1 MTLRCMHWTLWTL
14 WTLGVLAATATISPA
29 ADGPPVFEADVRP
42 LLKTHC
48 FQCHGEGT
56 ELAGGLDARLQ
67 RFLVKGGESGAAIVP
82 GSRAKSLLFQRL
94 AEQEMP
100 PESAELRLTA
110 AEIERVGRWIDA
122 GAPTRHPEPESLDS
136 GFYVTAEE
144 RNRWAFQSP
153 QKKPLPAIT
162 AADRVRNPIDHF
174 VIHRLEQRGLSIAA
188 DADKATWLRRLHI
201 DLVGTPPA
209 PAVLSEF
216 LADPRPDAYEKLVD
230 RLLADPA
237 YGERWARTW
246 LDAAGYADSEGHTND
261 DPIRNH
267 AYHYRDYVIRSLNA
281 GKPLDVFVR
290 EQLAGDEMIAGRTRN
305 LSADEL
311 EKLVATGFLRMSAD
325 GTGTGGVDQAVASNK
340 SIADTIQI
348 VSSSLL
354 GLTLACAQCHHHR
367 YDPIS
372 QDDYYRV
379 RAIFAPALNW
389 KQWRK
394 PQDRLVSLYSDD
406 DRARAKTI
414 EAEAQQIEAERK
426 VKQQEFIEATFVKE
440 LAKLKQELRGPIRQ
454 ARETPEAKRTP
465 EQKKLLKEHP
475 SVNVTAGSLYL
486 YDRGAADKLKEYTK
500 RAEQVRAKK
509 KEERF
514 LRVLT
519 EPVNAEPPETFV
531 FHRGDHENPGA
542 AVKPAEISVLAVSAA
557 AVPVNDA
564 TQATSGRRL
573 AYARWLTG
581 GRHPLLARVL
591 VNRVWQQHFGRGI
604 VPTTDDFGALGVPP
618 THPDLL
624 DWLAVELVENG
635 WDLKQLH
642 RMIVTS
648 TTYRQSS
655 RKQSAAEQLDPDG
668 RWLSH
673 KPLIR
678 LEAEVL
684 RDAILAISGKA
695 NPRRYGPPVPVMAD
709 RVGQFVVGKENLNA
723 GRPGPVL
730 PMHGEEF
737 RRSIYIQVRRSRPLT
752 VLETFDAPRMDP
764 NCCSRSVSTVAP
776 QALLLMN
783 NAFVIDRSL
792 DTARRIERDA
802 GDDANAQIDYAWKLV
817 TGREPNSWQRGES
830 RAFMQDQIRLFQ
842 QRSDQTAKKKD
853 QSTTGPKPQVAAL
866 ASLCQA
872 LFSSNQFLYVE

>member
-1 MTLRCMHWTLWTL
+1 
-14 WTLGVLAATATISPA
+14 
-29 ADGPPVFEADVRP
+29 
-42 LLKTHC
+42 
-48 FQCHGEGT
+48 
-56 ELAGGLDARLQ
+56 LQ
-67 RFLVKGGESGAAIVP
+67 RFLVQGGESGSAIVP
-82 GSRAKSLLFQRL
+82 GSRDKSLLFQRL
-94 AEQEMP
+94 QQQEMP
-100 PESAELRLTA
+100 PESAELRLTK
-110 AEIERVGRWIDA
+110 AEIERIGRWIDA
-122 GAPTRHPEPESLDS
+122 GAPTSHPEPESLDG

-153 QKKPLPAIT
+153 QKKPLPPVR
-162 AADRVRNPIDHF
+162 AARRVRNPIDHF
-174 VIHRLEQRGLSIAA
+174 VIHRLEHRGLTIAA
-188 DADKATWLRRLHI
+188 DADKATWLRRLYI
-201 DLVGTPPA
+201 DLIGTPPS

-216 LADPRPDAYEKLVD
+216 LADPRPDSYEKVVD
-230 RLLADPA
+230 RLLADPS
-237 YGERWARTW
+237 YGEHWARPW

-261 DPIRNH
+261 DPVRNH

-305 LSADEL
+305 LPPADL
-311 EKLVATGFLRMSAD
+311 DKLVATGFLRMSAD
-325 GTGTGGVDQAVASNK
+325 GSGTGGVDQAVASNK

-379 RAIFAPALNW
+379 RAILAPALNW

-394 PQDRLVSLYSDD
+394 PKDRLVSLYSDD

-414 EAEAQQIEAERK
+414 EAEAKQIEAERK
-426 VKQQEFIEATFVKE
+426 VKEQEFIEATFVKE
-440 LAKLKQELRGPIRQ
+440 LAKLKQELREPIRE
-454 ARETPEAKRTP
+454 ARETPEAKRSA
-465 EQKKLLKEHP
+465 EQKKLLKENP

-486 YDRGAADKLKEYTK
+486 YDRGAADKLKEFAK

-519 EPVNAEPPETFV
+519 EPVNTEPPETFV

-542 AVKPAEISVLAVSAA
+542 SVKPAEITVLATTAA
-557 AVPVNDA
+557 AVPVNDGK
-564 TQATSGRRL
+564 QPTSGRRL

-581 GRHPLLARVL
+581 GHHPLLARVL
-591 VNRVWQQHFGRGI
+591 VNRVWQHHFGRGI
-604 VPTTDDFGALGVPP
+604 VQTTDDFGALGVPP

-624 DWLAVELVENG
+624 DWLAVELVENS
-635 WDLKQLH
+635 WDLKHLH

-655 RKQSAAEQLDPDG
+655 RKQAAAEQRDPDG

-684 RDAILAISGKA
+684 RDAILAISGKV
-695 NPRRYGPPVPVMAD
+695 NQRRYGPPVPVMAD

-737 RRSIYIQVRRSRPLT
+737 RRSIYIQIRRSRPLT

-792 DTARRIERDA
+792 DTARRVERDA
-802 GDDANAQIDYAWKLV
+802 GDDVEAQIDYAWKLV
-817 TGREPNSWQRGES
+817 TGRDANSWQRTES
-830 RAFMQDQIRLFQ
+830 RAFVQDQVRLFQ
-842 QRSDQTAKKKD
+842 QRSDQTTKKKE
-853 QSTTGPKPQVAAL
+853 QAGAGPKPQLAAL